1 MTVSAPVYRAAAEAP
16 GAGPSRTVRA
26 RRARALLLPLLAAV
40 SGCALQRH
48 EPARETPAQAQAG
61 VLAASPNAPQVREL
75 LARQGIDT
83 RHWPLAAWDA
93 AALRALALALH
104 PQLRVARVE
113 REGALARRDAER
125 AAARPGVWSGGELTL
140 ERHTG
145 GGGAASPW
153 TVGVVLELGLSER
166 LLGVSRGAARADA
179 ADAMADEVL
188 ADAALAAWQ
197 VHRRVRDARL
207 AWMVGAQRVDLAEA
221 LWRARREE
229 ADAWRSRLA
238 HGAADARE
246 TDRARQLE
254 LEAAQEAEAARA
266 AERGLRA
273 TLAAAVGLGVTQ
285 VAPMVLT
292 RDDLLT
298 PSPPLTDA
306 GSPRWQE
313 AALLDRLDVRAGVAR
328 YAAADA
334 TLRLELARQLPEL
347 VLKPGWAWDQ
357 GDRRWSLGVGVSLP
371 AVGGNRA
378 GIQQAS
384 ARRDA
389 EAARMAVLQSQALAE
404 LEAARAAA
412 DAARGDLLQS
422 QAQVAAASGT
432 LQRTQRR
439 LAAGSADRLE
449 TIEARRGVLE
459 AQRKVLAARSAEAA
473 ARAAL
478 EDVLQRPLEALDGP
492 RPDLL
497 AGAAP

>member
-1 MTVSAPVYRAAAEAP
+1 M
-16 GAGPSRTVRA
+16 
-26 RRARALLLPLLAAV
+26 
-40 SGCALQRH
+40 
-48 EPARETPAQAQAG
+48 
-61 VLAASPNAPQVREL
+61 
-75 LARQGIDT
+75 
-83 RHWPLAAWDA
+83 
-93 AALRALALALH
+93 ALH
-104 PQLRVARVE
+104 PQARLARVE
-113 REGALARRDAER
+113 RKGALARREAER
-125 AAARPGVWSGGELTL
+125 VAARPGVWHGGELTL
-140 ERHTG
+140 ERQAG
-145 GGGAASPW
+145 GGVASPW

-179 ADAMADEVL
+179 ADALADEAL

-197 VHRRVRDARL
+197 VHRQVRDARQ

-221 LWRARREE
+221 VWRARREE

-246 TDRARQLE
+246 ADRARQFE
-254 LEAAQEAEAARA
+254 LEAAQDAEAARA
-266 AERGLRA
+266 AERGLRGA
-273 TLAAAVGLGVTQ
+273 LAAAVGLGAAQ
-285 VAPMVLT
+285 AASMVLA
-292 RDDLLT
+292 RDDLLA
-298 PSPPLTDA
+298 PSPPLAGA
-306 GSPRWQE
+306 GSPRWRE

-334 TLRLELARQLPEL
+334 ALRLELARQLPEL

-357 GDRRWSLGVGVSLP
+357 GDRRWSLGVGLSLP

-389 EAARMAVLQSQALAE
+389 EAARFAVLQAQALGE

-412 DAARGDLLQS
+412 EAARGDLLQS
-422 QAQVAAASGT
+422 QTHITTAGGA
-432 LQRTQRR
+432 LQRVQRR

-449 TIEARRGVLE
+449 VIEARRGVLD
-459 AQRKVLAARSAEAA
+459 AQRKVLAARAAEAA

-497 AGAAP
+497 AAGAP